1 MRITKIVYLER
12 FQCCLKMSGKMY
24 IYYLIF
30 VLSVLHT
37 HQKNPH
43 KHKCHTI
50 SLFVVVA
57 LRLDFICPQG
67 WFEMST
73 QTFQTFL
80 QLRLDFICS
89 QDWFKMSTQTFQTL
103 LQLRLDFICPQGWF
117 EMSTQTFQTLLQL
130 RLDFI
135 CSQGCF
141 EMSTQTFQTFH
152 SFVQTLFAIKAG
164 LR

>member
-1 MRITKIVYLER
+1 MKITKIVSLSR

-30 VLSVLHT
+30 VLSVLLPDMFTFNQIKYNYLITDKDT

-67 WFEMST
+67 WFEMSN
-73 QTFQTFL
+73 
-80 QLRLDFICS
+80 
-89 QDWFKMSTQTFQTL
+89 QTFQTL
-103 LQLRLDFICPQGWF
+103 LQLRFDFIRSQSSQGWF
-117 EMSTQTFQTLLQL
+117 EMSTQTFQTLIQL

-135 CSQGCF
+135 CR
-141 EMSTQTFQTFH
+141 
-152 SFVQTLFAIKAG
+152 AG
-164 LR
+164 LK